1 MSDGSDSRSRV
12 TYWVRRSHVRFDAGT
27 EGAYAKS
34 IKRVFDVVVASF
46 CLLIF
51 APLIVILLLVVW
63 RDGASPI
70 YGHSRVGQNGSTFRC
85 WKIRTMV
92 PDAESRLIALLDSDE
107 AAREQWTTQRKLDND
122 PRITAFGRFLRS
134 SSLDEL
140 PQLWNVL
147 VGEMSIVG
155 PRPVTSDELWLYG
168 DAAVIYRTMRPGVTG
183 YWQTMGR
190 GRVTYDER
198 VQMDREYSARLSFLL
213 DLKILFR
220 TAHVVLART
229 GS

>member
-1 MSDGSDSRSRV
+1 M
-12 TYWVRRSHVRFDAGT
+12 TYWVRRSNVRFDAGT
-27 EGAYAKS
+27 EGAYAQS
-34 IKRVFDVVVASF
+34 IKRVIDIVAASLF
-46 CLLIF
+46 LLIF

-63 RDGASPI
+63 RDGAFPL
-70 YGHSRVGQNGSTFRC
+70 YGHARVGQNGSIFRC

-92 PDAESRLIALLDSDE
+92 PDAESRLIALLESDE
-107 AAREQWTTQRKLDND
+107 AAREQWITQRKLDND

-168 DAAVIYRTMRPGVTG
+168 DAAVIYRKMRPGVTG

-198 VQMDREYSARLSFLL
+198 VQMDREYSSRLSFLL

-220 TAHVVLART
+220 TAHVVLTRT